1 MNALLWAALGL
12 LCGSLPFSLWV
23 ARIGM
28 GVDLRRVGDGNP
40 GAANVYHAGGRG
52 WAVLALLLDF
62 AKGAVPVWA
71 ARWAGVEEWQMLPV
85 ALGPIVG
92 HAFSPLLGFR
102 GGKALAVT
110 FGVWTGLTLWVGP
123 VLMGLGFA
131 VGVAFLS
138 TNAWSVALG
147 MLALLPLGFFV
158 GQPSL
163 AAIWLGNW
171 LILLYMQ
178 RHQLRERPRFRPW
191 LTHAFGLTRGREQ

>member
-1 MNALLWAALGL
+1 
-12 LCGSLPFSLWV
+12 
-23 ARIGM
+23 
-28 GVDLRRVGDGNP
+28 
-40 GAANVYHAGGRG
+40 
-52 WAVLALLLDF
+52 
-62 AKGAVPVWA
+62 
-71 ARWAGVEEWQMLPV
+71 MLPV

-110 FGVWTGLTLWVGP
+110 FGVWTGLTLWIGP
-123 VLMGLGFA
+123 VLLGLGFA
-131 VGVAFLS
+131 AGVAFLS